1 MDTNNWTMNSLLIDA
16 DDTLWENN
24 VYFEEVRE
32 EFLGFMQILG
42 FEAAQVDSVL
52 SEVERRNIELNG
64 YGSEIFIQSLND
76 TMVSMT
82 GSIPG
87 LSKRLKQIDEMAE
100 VIRSHPIQLIA
111 GVREVLPL
119 LGQRYCAIMFTKG
132 CVREQS
138 RKVRESGLVDCFK
151 AIEIVGE
158 KNTDSFEAVIK
169 KHQLDKAKTS
179 MIGNSP
185 RSDINPAVAAG
196 ISAYYIPHART
207 WERENETL
215 CSSIKITVL
224 RAFAE
229 LLTYL

>member
-1 MDTNNWTMNSLLIDA
+1 MNSLLIDA

-42 FEAAQVDSVL
+42 FEAAQVDSVR

-64 YGSEIFIQSLND
+64 YGSENFIQSLND

-87 LSKRLKQIDEMAE
+87 LSKRLKQIDGMAE

-111 GVREVLPL
+111 GVQEVLPL
-119 LGQRYCAIMFTKG
+119 LVQRYCAIMFTKG
-132 CVREQS
+132 SVREQS
-138 RKVRESGLVDCFK
+138 RKVQESGLVDCFK

-169 KHQLDKAKTS
+169 KYQLDKAKTS

-224 RAFAE
+224 RGFAE